1 MHRIL
6 PVNAKAS
13 QKHAQIAKKH
23 GQSLEAIAKG
33 LQGSTDKNSEEIQRI
48 LELGQSIQVHA
59 EASERYAAIAEHDD
73 EHSTE
78 AYVLAAQEHALA
90 NEKHVKA
97 VQEYL
102 KVVAQASSELDVS
115 DS

>member
-6 PVNAKAS
+6 PVNAKVS

-23 GQSLEAIAKG
+23 GHLLAAIAKE
-33 LQGSTDKNSEEIQRI
+33 LQQFTDENSEEIQKI
-48 LELGQSIQVHA
+48 LELGQSIQDHA

-73 EHSTE
+73 ERSTE
-78 AYVLAAQEHALA
+78 AYVLAAQEHVLA

-97 VQEYL
+97 VREYL
-102 KVVAQASSELDVS
+102 KLVNQSPRLEIS